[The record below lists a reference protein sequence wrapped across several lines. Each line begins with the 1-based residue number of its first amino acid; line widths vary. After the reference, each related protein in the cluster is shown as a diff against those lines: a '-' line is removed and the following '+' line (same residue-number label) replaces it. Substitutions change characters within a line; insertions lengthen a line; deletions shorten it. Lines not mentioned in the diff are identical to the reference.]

1 MNNLLLQKVKLINTI
16 PLSDT
21 ENDEILERIIELYK
35 ELAEEYCNQKFD
47 DEIPSGVVKFIAKC
61 IKYGQSGNL
70 ASRSMGTVSYSYVT
84 DLPQSAYKHL
94 APFRK
99 LRW

>member
-1 MNNLLLQKVKLINTI
+1 MDAKDVKLINKL
-16 PLSDT
+16 PLDDT
-21 ENDEILERIIELYK
+21 SHDETLNKLIEVYK
-35 ELAEEYCNQKFD
+35 GIAEEHCNQKFG
-47 DEIPSGVVKFIAKC
+47 ESLPYGVKKFIAES
-61 IKYGQSGNL
+61 IKYGMSGNL
-70 ASRSMGTVSYSYVT
+70 ASRSMGTVSYSFVT

>member
-1 MNNLLLQKVKLINTI
+1 MNVEDIKIFNKLPLEDTSNDDTI
-16 PLSDT
+16 TRL
-21 ENDEILERIIELYK
+21 IEMYK
-35 ELAEEYCNQKFD
+35 GVAEEYCNQEFGD
-47 DEIPSGVVKFIAKC
+47 FLPYGVKKFIAES
-61 IKYGQSGNL
+61 IKYGMSGNL
-70 ASRSMGTVSYSYVT
+70 ASRSMGTVSYSFVT